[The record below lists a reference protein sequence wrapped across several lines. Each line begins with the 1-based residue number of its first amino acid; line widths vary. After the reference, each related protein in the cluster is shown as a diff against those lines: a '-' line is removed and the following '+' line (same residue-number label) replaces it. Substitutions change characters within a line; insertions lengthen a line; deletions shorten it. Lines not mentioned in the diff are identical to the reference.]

1 MRTKVIVLAFI
12 FISLLVISVSAN
24 VYSFNKLSNKESEIN
39 KKNTVLLE
47 KKEDEILS
55 LKDEISTLNNQLKSQ
70 NETSENNNTGNSNE
84 SNSEANSLP
93 NTSMENL
100 VNTAYRFVDYTY
112 NVNSE
117 NYATAKQNASNY
129 MTDELVET
137 LFSSD
142 GIDDSKFKL
151 TTKVKDIEV
160 YLNSKNDKQAIVNY
174 NVEMDFGNGYEE
186 KLNEFNLLYFVE
198 EDGVYKVKKIEAIN
212 NIGGI

>member
-1 MRTKVIVLAFI
+1 MRTKFIVLAFI
-12 FISLLVISVSAN
+12 FISLLVISISAN

-39 KKNTVLLE
+39 KQNTVLLE

-55 LKDEISTLNNQLKSQ
+55 LKDEIFTLNNQLKSQ

-84 SNSEANSLP
+84 TNSEDNLLP
-93 NTSMENL
+93 NSSMENL

-117 NYATAKQNASNY
+117 NYVTAKQNASNY
-129 MTDELVET
+129 MTDEMIET
-137 LFSSD
+137 LFASD
-142 GIDDSKFKL
+142 GIDDSKFNL

-160 YLNSKNDKQAIVNY
+160 YVNSKDEKQAIVNY

-186 KLNEFNLLYFVE
+186 KLNQFSLLYFVE
-198 EDGVYKVKKIEAIN
+198 ENGV
-212 NIGGI
+212 